1 MGKIVA
7 VEYVS
12 LDGVMEEPAWSGPYF
27 NEELQRF
34 QYENLFESD
43 ALLLGRVTYEG
54 FKSAWPAMSDE
65 AGFADRM
72 NGLPKYVATTTL
84 VEPEWNAS
92 FIEGDVAQ
100 AVARLKSGDDTLL
113 INGSA
118 RLVNDLGRHG
128 LIDEYR
134 LMIYPV
140 LVGGGKHLFDQSGL
154 VGALTLK
161 DSRSTESGV
170 AILTYVPAV

>member
-1 MGKIVA
+1 
-7 VEYVS
+7 
-12 LDGVMEEPAWSGPYF
+12 
-27 NEELQRF
+27 
-34 QYENLFESD
+34 
-43 ALLLGRVTYEG
+43 
-54 FKSAWPAMSDE
+54 MSDE

-92 FIEGDVAQ
+92 FIEGDVAP

-118 RLVNDLGRHG
+118 QLVNYLGRHG

-140 LVGGGKHLFDQSGL
+140 LVGAGKHLFDHSGP

-170 AILTYVPAV
+170 AILTYVPVV

>member
-12 LDGVMEEPAWSGPYF
+12 LDGVMEEPSWSGPYF
-27 NEELQRF
+27 NEELQKF
-34 QYENLFESD
+34 QYDNLFESD

-54 FKSAWPAMSDE
+54 FKSAWPGMSDE

-72 NGLPKYVATTTL
+72 NGLPKHVATTTL
-84 VEPEWNAS
+84 MEPEWNAS
-92 FIEGDVAQ
+92 FIRGDVAE
-100 AVARLKSGDDTLL
+100 AVTRLKGANRTLL

-118 RLVNDLGRHG
+118 QLVNYLGGHG

-140 LVGGGKHLFDQSGL
+140 LVGGGRRLFDADGPK
-154 VGALTLK
+154 GAFTLTK
-161 DSRSTESGV
+161 SRTTESGV
-170 AILTYVPAV
+170 TILNYIPAP